1 MEKQMDVG
9 NEVAVPSGSNKWA
22 IVAMKFF
29 GLLIIPPIVIGSMWG
44 ILGRVPLLGY
54 ALLALAAFL
63 AVFPKTCNNVFGF
76 TDRFP
81 RLLLVIG
88 MFPTVLFAG
97 VLLIATDRK
106 GEAIT
111 AAAPAKKDGPA
122 PVSARPPAPAPA
134 PAPAPLAQAPKVKP
148 EGTLSWSHD
157 TLTNNT
163 SKVLLGAT
171 FSCTEYFKNGKVAS
185 ESEKKVA
192 FVSDNRLLPV
202 VPAESRKFVPE
213 FDFSGNKEDIA
224 KELTVCKISAPKL
237 AELNPRKLPMTIA
250 LGVKEEKY
258 SGDKVVATLTNQSA
272 KPMTISALEIACVVR
287 QDRSMTDE
295 EMMSQMKYGNYT
307 DDDLVHMSRY
317 YERLIARPYYS
328 AKGETRL
335 EIPAAGKL
343 DVRLYTKGGLFS
355 SDKEVVAGM
364 DFNSHVCWILD

>member
-29 GLLIIPPIVIGSMWG
+29 GLLIIPPIVIASIWG
-44 ILGRVPLLGY
+44 IFGRIPLLGY

-63 AVFPKTCNNVFGF
+63 AVFPRTCNKVFGF
-76 TDRFP
+76 TEGFP
-81 RLLLVIG
+81 RILLIIG

-122 PVSARPPAPAPA
+122 PALARP

-202 VPAESRKFVPE
+202 VPGESRKFVPE

-224 KELTVCKISAPKL
+224 KESTVCKISAPKL
-237 AELNPRKLPMTIA
+237 AELNPGKLPMTIA

-272 KPMTISALEIACVVR
+272 KPMTISTLEIACVVR

-295 EMMSQMKYGNYT
+295 EMMSQMKYGNYS
-307 DDDLVHMSRY
+307 DDDMVHKSRY

-355 SDKEVVAGM
+355 SDKELVAGM